1 MTTRSVSLRTLLLGP
16 LALQMLLMMLVI
28 ALVQFQGGRQELTR
42 LATRSQERASL
53 QVSDYLRRFLRTP
66 QQVITLMAE
75 AVASGQVDPSDR
87 AATTRTLWMLR
98 RTFPEAAYLN
108 YGWTNGDFI
117 GLGQVDNNS
126 NRPFL
131 EVAPASS
138 IERLEVVRIDGAGR
152 PAGLER
158 IKPFADFRG
167 DGWYHAPLEAGRA
180 VWTPI
185 YNWVDAPEVMAL
197 GAGMPVRRQGVV
209 VGVAGVDIFLAN
221 IGRYLRSLP
230 LAESG
235 VVYIV
240 EADGRLVA
248 DSSGRLPFSVVNGR
262 GVRHHAQESQD
273 PLIRAS
279 SRVLLGRLGSFHAI
293 DRQAQLTL
301 PTPGS
306 KALVRVDHFK
316 EPGLDW
322 HIVVVIPEQEIYGAL
337 LQETA
342 RNALVT
348 AGTILLSGLL
358 TLLAVQ
364 YVIRELDRLM
374 LSTEAL
380 AEGDLTQQLP
390 RGAIREITRLASSF
404 NEITIRLRRSFA
416 TLRQRN
422 REMGRL
428 AHQQRA
434 LLAAREEQL
443 QQEVSQRQRLEQN
456 LTQAG
461 AGKPVPALADPLTG
475 LYSPAGLEHRLRQ
488 GLRQESVGDSPSVL
502 VLALALTADPQEPLD
517 AAPLQRMAAWL
528 EQLAMERQGLAAYR
542 GSGRF
547 TLLLRG
553 LEPDALAEL
562 VTPLAGSL
570 APLRIWRGHAWAAN
584 LEGEGGPG
592 VLALLEQAEL
602 ALELA
607 LARERP
613 S

>member
-1 MTTRSVSLRTLLLGP
+1 MTTRSFSLRTLLLGP

-53 QVSDYLRRFLRTP
+53 QVNDYLKRFLRTP

-75 AVASGQVDPSDR
+75 AVANGQVDPSDR

-138 IERLEVVRIDGAGR
+138 IERLEVVRLDYAGR

-185 YNWVDAPEVMAL
+185 YNWVDAPEVMAM

-209 VGVAGVDIFLAN
+209 VGVAEVDIFLAN

-230 LAESG
+230 LAETG
-235 VVYIV
+235 VIYIV
-240 EADGRLVA
+240 AADGRLVA
-248 DSSGRLPFSVVNGR
+248 DSSGRLPFSIVNGH
-262 GVRHHAQESQD
+262 GVRHHAQESKD

-279 SRVLLGRLGSFHAI
+279 ARALLQRLGSFR
-293 DRQAQLTL
+293 DLNDPAQLTL
-301 PTPGS
+301 AIPGS
-306 KALVRVDHFK
+306 KALVSVDHFQ

-322 HIVVVIPEQEIYGAL
+322 HIVVVIPESEIYGAL

-348 AGTILLSGLL
+348 AAAILISGLL
-358 TLLAVQ
+358 TLLVVQ

-380 AEGDLTQQLP
+380 AEGNLTQLLA
-390 RGAIREITRLASSF
+390 RGSIREISRLATSM

-422 REMGRL
+422 REIVRL
-428 AHQQRA
+428 AQQQRA
-434 LLAAREEQL
+434 LLASREEQL
-443 QQEVSQRQRLEQN
+443 QQEVTQRQRLEQN
-456 LTQAG
+456 LLQAG
-461 AGKPVPALADPLTG
+461 ASKPVPVLADPLTG
-475 LYSPAGLEHRLRQ
+475 LYSAVGLQRRLRQ
-488 GLRQESVGDSPSVL
+488 GLRQDSGAAASVL
-502 VLALALTADPQEPLD
+502 VVALALAADPEEPLD
-517 AAPLQRMAAWL
+517 AAPLQRMAARL
-528 EQLAMERQGLAAYR
+528 EQLAVERQGLAAYR

-553 LEPDALAEL
+553 LEPDGLAEL
-562 VTPLAGSL
+562 LTPLADSL
-570 APLRIWRGHAWAAN
+570 APLRIWRGYAWAAAPN
-584 LEGEGGPG
+584 GDGSGEL
-592 VLALLEQAEL
+592 VLLEQAEL

-607 LARERP
+607 LARERA

>member
-1 MTTRSVSLRTLLLGP
+1 MTRSISLRTLLLGP
-16 LALQMLLMMLVI
+16 LLLQVVLMMLVI
-28 ALVQFQGGRQELTR
+28 GLVQFQGGRQELTR

-53 QVSDYLRRFLRTP
+53 QVRDYLQRFLRTP
-66 QQVITLMAE
+66 QQVIALMVE
-75 AVASGQVDPSDR
+75 AVANGQVDPSDR

-98 RTFPEAAYLN
+98 QTFPEAAYLN

-117 GLGQVDNNS
+117 GLGQVDNDS
-126 NRPFL
+126 SQPFL
-131 EVAPASS
+131 EVAPATS
-138 IERLEVVRIDGAGR
+138 IERLEVIRLDGAGR
-152 PAGLER
+152 LAGLQR
-158 IKPFADFRG
+158 IKPFADFRS
-167 DGWYHAPLEAGRA
+167 DGWYRTPLQAGRA
-180 VWTPI
+180 AWAPI

-197 GAGMPVRRQGVV
+197 GAGMPVRRRGVV

-235 VVYIV
+235 VIYIV

-248 DSSGRLPFSVVNGR
+248 DSSSRLPFSIVNGR
-262 GVRHHAQESQD
+262 GVRLHAQESQD

-279 SRVLLGRLGSFHAI
+279 AKALLQHQGSFRAL
-293 DRQAQLTL
+293 DQPAQLTL
-301 PTPGS
+301 PINRS
-306 KALVRVDHFK
+306 IALVRVDRFHDRQ
-316 EPGLDW
+316 GLDW
-322 HIVVVIPEQEIYGAL
+322 RIVVVIPEPEVYGTL
-337 LQETA
+337 LKETT

-348 AGTILLSGLL
+348 ATAILLSGLL
-358 TLLAVQ
+358 TLLVVQ
-364 YVIRELDRLM
+364 FVIRDLNRLM

-380 AEGDLTQQLP
+380 AEGDLTRPLP
-390 RGAIREITRLASSF
+390 KGSIREISRLATSF

-422 REMGRL
+422 REIGRL
-428 AHQQRA
+428 ANQQRA
-434 LLAAREEQL
+434 LLASREEQL

-456 LTQAG
+456 LLQAA

-475 LYSPAGLEHRLRQ
+475 LYSAVGLERRLRQ
-488 GLRQESVGDSPSVL
+488 GLRQESGADTSVL
-502 VLALALTADPQEPLD
+502 VLALALAADRQEPLD

-528 EQLAMERQGLAAYR
+528 EQQAIERQGLAAYR

-553 LEPDALAEL
+553 LEPDALTEL
-562 VTPLAGSL
+562 LTPLAESL
-570 APLRIWRGHAWAAN
+570 APLRIWRGHAWAAVADLN
-584 LEGEGGPG
+584 GTG
-592 VLALLEQAEL
+592 VLTLLGQAEL

-607 LARERP
+607 LARERL